1 MRPRMDYARKQN
13 ARGQRLSLLG
23 LVVNTCLVAVKLV
36 TGIVGQSY
44 ALIAD
49 AVESS
54 LDILSSFIVWRGL
67 RVASMPADED
77 HPYGHGR
84 AEALA
89 GVIVS
94 IMLALAA
101 VLIALGAFRELM
113 SPHPPPAWYTL
124 VVLVGV
130 VIVKETMFRIVG
142 RGGREL
148 GSSSLRADSWHH
160 RSDAITSAAAA
171 VGIAIAVIGGEAYS
185 VADESAAL
193 FASGIIL
200 FNAWRLGRQPVEELM
215 DTHPPEI
222 VGRAREVA
230 AGVVDVGAV
239 EKVFARKVGL
249 SYLLDM
255 HVEVDPEMT
264 VRASH
269 RVAHDVKDAIRAAMP
284 NVQDVLVHI
293 EPLGGVSGSGQSQA
307 DSAGGGFSRANPRAT

>member
-1 MRPRMDYARKQN
+1 MSTAAERN
-13 ARGQRLSLLG
+13 TRGQRLSLLG
-23 LVVNTCLVAVKLV
+23 LVVNSALVAVKLA
-36 TGIVGQSY
+36 TGIVGNSY

-67 RVASMPADED
+67 RVAAKPADAD

-89 GVIVS
+89 GMIVAV
-94 IMLALAA
+94 MLAGAA
-101 VLIALGAFRELM
+101 VLVALGAFRELM

-124 VVLVGV
+124 VVLIGV
-130 VIVKETMFRIVG
+130 VVVKETMFRVVD
-142 RGGREL
+142 RGGREI

-171 VGIAIAVIGGEAYS
+171 IGIAIAVIGGEAYS
-185 VADESAAL
+185 VADEAAAL

-200 FNAWRLGRQPVEELM
+200 FNAFRLGRQPVEELM
-215 DTHPPEI
+215 DTLPPE
-222 VGRAREVA
+222 VVEQARAVA
-230 AGVVDVGAV
+230 AGVADVGAV

-255 HVEVDPEMT
+255 HIEVDPEMT
-264 VRASH
+264 VRESH

-293 EPLGGVSGSGQSQA
+293 EPLGGVVTAVGSHE
-307 DSAGGGFSRANPRAT
+307 

>member
-1 MRPRMDYARKQN
+1 MHSAAERN

-23 LVVNTCLVAVKLV
+23 LVVNSVLVAVKLAA
-36 TGIVGQSY
+36 GIVGNSY

-67 RVASMPADED
+67 RVAAKPADAE

-89 GVIVS
+89 GMVVA
-94 IMLALAA
+94 IMLAGAA
-101 VLIALGAFRELM
+101 ILIALGAFRELM

-124 VVLVGV
+124 VVLIGV
-130 VIVKETMFRIVG
+130 VVVKETMFRIVD

-171 VGIAIAVIGGEAYS
+171 IGIAIAVMGGEAYS
-185 VADESAAL
+185 VADEAAAL

-200 FNAWRLGRQPVEELM
+200 FNAFRLGRQPVEELM

-222 VGRAREVA
+222 VARARTVA
-230 AGVVDVGAV
+230 AGVADVGAV

-269 RVAHDVKDAIRAAMP
+269 RVAHEVKDAIRTAMP

-293 EPLGGVSGSGQSQA
+293 EPLGGVA
-307 DSAGGGFSRANPRAT
+307 ANSE